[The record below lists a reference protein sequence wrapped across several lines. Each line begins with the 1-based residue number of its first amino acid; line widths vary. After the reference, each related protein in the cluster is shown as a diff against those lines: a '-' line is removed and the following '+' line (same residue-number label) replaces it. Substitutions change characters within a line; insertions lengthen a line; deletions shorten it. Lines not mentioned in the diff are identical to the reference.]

1 MGSHHFVGF
10 TGDPVGVAHD
20 LQLHVSLGHAAAETI
35 TDQLQQ
41 VRTTVKAESN
51 DGYVYL
57 ADFFVKSD

>member
-51 DGYVYL
+51 DG
-57 ADFFVKSD
+57 